1 MTKSADTAVT
11 LIEGSDPA
19 LVAEALQK
27 VVTELLGDEDRS
39 LAVEDHAGEEVDLA
53 AVADG
58 CATPPFLV
66 SRRIVV
72 LRDIGRWNTEEV
84 QPLLNYL
91 ENPLDSTALVLVA
104 GAGTTAQK
112 LAAAAKAKGRVVSTA
127 VDSRKPDDWIRDRIR
142 KSGLDLDPR
151 AHERLKEHLGDDPSR
166 LVAIL
171 GVLTSAYE
179 PGPRL
184 TFDDIEPYLGQAGSV
199 TPWAFTDRIDEGR
212 PDAALEALHRLL
224 EGGDRHPLV
233 VLAILH
239 RHVASLMKVDSP
251 SIRTE
256 QQAAE
261 AMGIPPGR
269 STYPAKKAL
278 KSAQLWGS
286 AGIAEAVSLVAAAEI
301 DLKGDSAWPGEAVL
315 EVLVARLCRLARSGS
330 ASRSRPA
337 AARR

>member
-1 MTKSADTAVT
+1 VSKAADTAVT

-27 VVTELLGDEDRS
+27 VVAELLGDDDRS
-39 LAVEDHAGEEVDLA
+39 LAVEDHGGEEIDLA

-72 LRDIGRWNTEEV
+72 LRDVGRWNTEEV

-142 KSGLDLDPR
+142 KSGLDLD
-151 AHERLKEHLGDDPSR
+151 AGAQERLKDHLGDDPSR

-171 GVLTSAYE
+171 DVLSAAYE
-179 PGPRL
+179 PGRRL
-184 TFDDIEPYLGQAGSV
+184 SFADIEPYLGQAGSV
-199 TPWAFTDRIDEGR
+199 TPWAFTDSIDAGR

-256 QQAAE
+256 QQAAV
-261 AMGIPPGR
+261 AMGIAPGR
-269 STYPAKKAL
+269 STFPAKKAL
-278 KSAQLWGS
+278 RSARLWGS
-286 AGIAEAVSLVAAAEI
+286 AGIAEAISLVSAAET

-337 AARR
+337 ATHR

>member
-1 MTKSADTAVT
+1 VTEAAGAAVT

-19 LVAEALQK
+19 LVAEALHQ

-127 VDSRKPDDWIRDRIR
+127 VDSRRPDDWIRDRIR
-142 KSGLDLDPR
+142 KSGLDLD
-151 AHERLKEHLGDDPSR
+151 AGAQERLKDHLGDDPSR

-171 GVLTSAYE
+171 DVLSAAYE
-179 PGPRL
+179 PGQRL
-184 TFDDIEPYLGQAGSV
+184 GYEEIEPYLGQAGSV
-199 TPWAFTDRIDEGR
+199 TPWAFTDSIDAGHSA
-212 PDAALEALHRLL
+212 AALEALHRLL

-256 QQAAE
+256 PQAAE
-261 AMGIPPGR
+261 AMGIAPGR
-269 STYPAKKAL
+269 STFPAKKAMR
-278 KSAQLWGS
+278 SAQQWGS
-286 AGIAEAVSLVAAAEI
+286 AGIAEAISLVADAEV

-315 EVLVARLCRLARSGS
+315 EVLVARLCRLARSNS
-330 ASRSRPA
+330 AGRSRPA
-337 AARR
+337 ARR